1 MFIIYEWKYII
12 YKIISMENKY
22 KFFVVVVKKK
32 IMIMNVNLENDFD
45 MFFFISFIFF
55 INEFILIF
63 FMYSI

>member
-22 KFFVVVVKKK
+22 KFFVVVVRKK

-55 INEFILIF
+55 
-63 FMYSI
+63 Y